1 MKYAGQ
7 AVLRLPVVGWL
18 LSDAINGLPDARYY
32 FFANCVLVL
41 GVAIYAFGYPLV
53 ITLALTAAAVSLAL
67 LVYMTAADSFSKA
80 NRRALALEAKLR
92 RTRPI

>member
-1 MKYAGQ
+1 
-7 AVLRLPVVGWL
+7 
-18 LSDAINGLPDARYY
+18 
-32 FFANCVLVL
+32 
-41 GVAIYAFGYPLV
+41 VAIYAFGYPLV